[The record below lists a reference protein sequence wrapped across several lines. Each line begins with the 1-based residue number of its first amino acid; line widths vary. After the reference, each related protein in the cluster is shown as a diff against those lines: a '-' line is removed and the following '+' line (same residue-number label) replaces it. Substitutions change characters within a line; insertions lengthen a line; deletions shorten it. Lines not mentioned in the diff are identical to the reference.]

1 MTEKNSKQQLLSL
14 IFSRD
19 GLLSRSLKNFEERP
33 GQKEMAQKILDAYE
47 GDNIALIEA
56 GTGTGK
62 SLAYLVPAVYWALKH
77 QEKTVITTN
86 TIALQEQ
93 LLHKDIPFLLKAMDV
108 ELKVCLVKGMGNYLC
123 LRKLREL
130 QDQPLLF
137 SMEETKEVQ
146 AIEQWSEKTDE
157 GSRSDIPFPVS
168 VATWEKVAAEGESCN
183 HVHCPHYKS
192 CFFFK
197 ARKEAVDS
205 QLLIVN
211 HHLLLADIEKRRR
224 NPTQES
230 ILPPYNRL
238 VIDEAHNLE
247 DIALESFAQK
257 FERIAFLRQLAK
269 LHSDSHPERSRL
281 MLLRQELSVLSA
293 APPVLLQKLEV
304 DIPAQKRTCQEKLE
318 EAFAELTH
326 FFETVIADKPFSKDR
341 DSKKRITDGVS
352 QNPVWKQNIV
362 KSLLTLSEEILRLS
376 QMLKGVSTDLE
387 EFKGAPFYEKL
398 AFHLLEIQGISQ
410 RLELSAAFL
419 DQFTQDEPAE
429 KRVRWFESN
438 GANISLV
445 DAALDISSFLN
456 EHLFSMQRTSILCS
470 ATIATARSFSFLKK
484 RLGLNEHEMKLQ
496 EEIFESPFNYQER
509 TLFVVPTDLPA
520 PSSPDFLGECTKA
533 MSETIEISRGSVF
546 LLFTSYEMLQSCY
559 RTLSSTALSQRY
571 PFLKQGDLPRHLL
584 LEQFKKKEGS
594 VLFATDSFWEGVDV
608 PGEALRCVVIAKL
621 PFSVPSDPLYEAYAQ
636 SLEKEGLDPFSDYSV
651 PQAVIKFK
659 QGFGRLMRK
668 NDDRGCVLCLDHRV
682 VKKNYGKQFL
692 QSLPPCKT
700 CFAPKTE
707 AFAQMRLFYESTKRS
722 GTWSVAGSNR

>member
-1 MTEKNSKQQLLSL
+1 MKEKNSKQQLLAL
-14 IFSRD
+14 IFSEG
-19 GLLSRSLKNFEERP
+19 GLLSRSLKNYEERV
-33 GQKEMAQKILDAYE
+33 GQKEMSLRILDAYQE
-47 GDNIALIEA
+47 DSIALIEA

-77 QEKTVITTN
+77 QEKTVITTH

-93 LLHKDIPFLLKAMDV
+93 LLLKDIPFLLKTMDV
-108 ELKVCLVKGMGNYLC
+108 DLKACLVKGMGNYLC

-146 AIEQWSEKTDE
+146 AIEQWSEKTNE

-168 VATWEKVAAEGESCN
+168 PATWEKVAAEGEACN
-183 HVHCPHYKS
+183 HVHCPHYKE

-197 ARKEAVDS
+197 ARKEAADS
-205 QLLIVN
+205 QILIVN

-224 NPTQES
+224 NPGQES
-230 ILPPYNRL
+230 ILPLYNRL

-247 DIALESFAQK
+247 DIALESFAQR

-293 APPVLLQKLEV
+293 IPPTLLQKLEI
-304 DIPAQKRTCQEKLE
+304 DIPAQKRVCQTQLE
-318 EAFAELTH
+318 EAFAELSH
-326 FFETVIADKPFSKDR
+326 FFETHLADKPFFKEKE
-341 DSKKRITDGVS
+341 SKKRITDGVS
-352 QNPVWKQNIV
+352 ENPFWKETIV
-362 KSLLTLSEEILRLS
+362 KSLLNLAEEIQRLS
-376 QMLKGVSTDLE
+376 QMLNGILTDLE
-387 EFKGAPFYEKL
+387 EFKGASFYEKL
-398 AFHLLEIQGISQ
+398 SIHLLEIQAIAQ
-410 RLELSAAFL
+410 RLEQCSAFL
-419 DQFTQDEPAE
+419 EQFTQDEPKE

-438 GANISLV
+438 GSNVILV
-445 DAALDISSFLN
+445 DAALDISAFLT
-456 EHLFSMQRTSILCS
+456 EHLFSQQRTSVLCS
-470 ATIATARSFSFLKK
+470 ATIATAKSFSFLKK
-484 RLGLNEHEMKLQ
+484 RLGLVDYEEKLM
-496 EEIFESPFNYQER
+496 EEIYESPFNYQER
-509 TLFVVPTDLPA
+509 ALFVVPTDLPA
-520 PSSPDFLGECTKA
+520 PSSPNYLAECIKA
-533 MSETIEISRGSVF
+533 MQEAIEISKGSVF
-546 LLFTSYEMLQSCY
+546 LLFTSYDMLQNCY
-559 RTLSSTALSQRY
+559 RSLSSGTLPQRY

-621 PFSVPSDPLYEAYAQ
+621 PFSVPSDPLYEAYSQ

-668 NDDRGCVLCLDHRV
+668 HDDRGCVICLDHRI

-692 QSLPPCKT
+692 DSLPPCKT
-700 CFAPKTE
+700 CFASKAE
-707 AFAQMRLFYESTKRS
+707 AFAQMRQFYEKTRKK
-722 GTWSVAGSNR
+722 